1 MLLISLVKH
10 SIVDDSTFNAGV
22 SDGCKDSVE
31 AAGAILGEADVASK
45 GSMLE
50 GTSVLES
57 LNDCSS
63 HAASKVLALGSN
75 LTSMVAKHG
84 WRKKA
89 GMITGD
95 KVMEIGDR
103 SLTAQVGPLRSQF
116 PTSTVL
122 LDID

>member
-1 MLLISLVKH
+1 LISLVKH

-31 AAGAILGEADVASK
+31 AAGAILREADVASK

-50 GTSVLES
+50 GTSELES

-95 KVMEIGDR
+95 KVMEIGR
-103 SLTAQVGPLRSQF
+103 HISHRPSGPAPFAFSHF
-116 PTSTVL
+116 HSST
-122 LDID
+122 